1 MSKLVTQIT
10 FGIDVSKD
18 ELVIC
23 EWDTEQLTILDN
35 EHSRIKAWLKSLYG
49 PVRIAVEPTSSYHL
63 EVVEQ
68 AHALGV
74 EVYLINP
81 RQLVHYR
88 LAVNERNKTDPA
100 DAWLLARYLVREAGS
115 LRPFKPQCAKAQ
127 RLWALLKR
135 RAAVVKARSQIDQ
148 SFRESK
154 LSIKAVLSEIQRLL
168 ARIDK
173 QLLLLIRALGWWPDY
188 QRCLSIP
195 GIGPLNAAALVSTFH
210 RGAFAGSDAFV
221 AFIGID
227 VRLRESGKYKGKR
240 KLTKCG
246 EAEVRRLLFCAAQGA
261 RSYPLFDNYYQ
272 NQLKKGLSKIAAKV
286 VLARKI
292 TRIAFTLMTNQQS
305 FIKKEIAYRQAP

>member
-23 EWDTEQLTILDN
+23 EWETEKISALENQAGA
-35 EHSRIKAWLKSLYG
+35 IKAWLGSLYG

-100 DAWLLARYLVREAGS
+100 DAWLLARYLVREASS

-127 RLWALLKR
+127 QLWALLKR
-135 RAAVVKARSQIDQ
+135 RATVVKARSQIDQ
-148 SFRESK
+148 SFRETK
-154 LSIKAVLSEIQRLL
+154 LSIKA
-168 ARIDK
+168 
-173 QLLLLIRALGWWPDY
+173 
-188 QRCLSIP
+188 
-195 GIGPLNAAALVSTFH
+195 
-210 RGAFAGSDAFV
+210 
-221 AFIGID
+221 
-227 VRLRESGKYKGKR
+227 LR
-240 KLTKCG
+240 T
-246 EAEVRRLLFCAAQGA
+246 
-261 RSYPLFDNYYQ
+261 
-272 NQLKKGLSKIAAKV
+272 
-286 VLARKI
+286 
-292 TRIAFTLMTNQQS
+292 
-305 FIKKEIAYRQAP
+305 

>member
-10 FGIDVSKD
+10 LGIDVSKD

-23 EWDTEQLTILDN
+23 EWEAEETSTLEN
-35 EHSRIKAWLKSLYG
+35 KAGAIKAWLGSLYG
-49 PVRIAVEPTSSYHL
+49 PVRIAIEPTSSYHL

-68 AHALGV
+68 AHALGL

-100 DAWLLARYLVREAGS
+100 DAALLARYLVREAGS
-115 LRPFKPQCAKAQ
+115 LRPFKPLCAKAQ

-135 RAAVVKARSQIDQ
+135 RATVVKARNQIEQ
-148 SFRESK
+148 SFRETK
-154 LSIKAVLSEIQRLL
+154 LSIKALLSEIRRLL
-168 ARIDK
+168 ARIDR
-173 QLLLLIRALGWWPDY
+173 QMLALIRALGWWPDY

-210 RGAFAGSDAFV
+210 RGVFAGSDAFV

-261 RSYPLFDNYYQ
+261 RSYPLFDDYYQ
-272 NQLKKGLSKIAAKV
+272 NQLTKGLSKIAAKV
-286 VLARKI
+286 ILARKI
-292 TRIAFTLMTNQQS
+292 VRIAFSLMTNQQL
-305 FIKKEIAYRQAP
+305 FKKKEITYRQSP